1 MSTGTTEGAATTGGG
16 AAAARQLG
24 LLSVEAARDAVL
36 AAAEPVGTERVPVGD
51 TLGRVIAEAAI
62 AGVSLPPW
70 PNSAMDG
77 YAIVAADTAAA
88 SDEEPVRLEIIGDIR
103 AGAEPDVVVRHGTGA
118 RIATGAPLPA
128 GADAVVPVEGTTPL
142 DATGAART
150 AWTRR
155 DGTGPGRVPRSRGS
169 PSPAAPSGQPAA
181 TSARER
187 SSFDRGLV

>member
-1 MSTGTTEGAATTGGG
+1 VSTGTTEGAATTGGG

-103 AGAEPDVVVRHGTGA
+103 AGANRTSSSATERARASQRERRSPLAPTRSSRSKGPRRLTRRVPQDRVDV
-118 RIATGAPLPA
+118 
-128 GADAVVPVEGTTPL
+128 
-142 DATGAART
+142 
-150 AWTRR
+150 TRR
-155 DGTGPGRVPRSRGS
+155 DRSR
-169 PSPAAPSGQPAA
+169 PRA
-181 TSARER
+181 
-187 SSFDRGLV
+187 SFTR